1 VPLLPASLT
10 EPLGVQ
16 FSTLLKDD
24 DRPEFVADHPWGCH
38 RRRIPDR
45 VVFDHVLA
53 ALVHGSGYERIA
65 TPGCSDRTIRRRLAA
80 STHSE
85 QRRLTTS
92 NRLTPLRHRRTRSPR
107 HPLRSLT
114 GTVRGPRV
122 CEVRTLSRRAD
133 PRATDAWGSS
143 PPVRCCTPD
152 RCAGGQLGDA
162 GRRGEMQSCQARR
175 GFTSGCS
182 EPGGDAGC
190 GGTDVGPAFGVL
202 VSDADGHPGRCSRLR
217 TICVRR
223 GQSWHRVS
231 RKPCPQR
238 FPLTGGSAA
247 RPRGQR
253 PIRQVRQW
261 RRRARQSGDL
271 QPSTVREQ
279 AWLKA

>member
-1 VPLLPASLT
+1 MPLLPASLT

-143 PPVRCCTPD
+143 PPVRCRPLYGCSGGHLGPAGSWATPD
-152 RCAGGQLGDA
+152 GEVRC
-162 GRRGEMQSCQARR
+162 SPARR
-175 GFTSGCS
+175 VVGSPSGCG
-182 EPGGDAGC
+182 EPGGDACC
-190 GGTDVGPAFGVL
+190 GGTDVVPAFGGGAGIGESRPCR
-202 VSDADGHPGRCSRLR
+202 VSMSLKRCSRVMACPSGP
-217 TICVRR
+217 TVWSGI
-223 GQSWHRVS
+223 VS
-231 RKPCPQR
+231 ASA
-238 FPLTGGSAA
+238 TGFS
-247 RPRGQR
+247 
-253 PIRQVRQW
+253 V
-261 RRRARQSGDL
+261 
-271 QPSTVREQ
+271 
-279 AWLKA
+279 